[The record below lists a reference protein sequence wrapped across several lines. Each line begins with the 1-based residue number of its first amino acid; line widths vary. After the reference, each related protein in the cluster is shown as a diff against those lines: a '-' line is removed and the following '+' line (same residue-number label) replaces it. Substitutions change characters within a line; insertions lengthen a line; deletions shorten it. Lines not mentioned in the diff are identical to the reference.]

1 MKLQTVW
8 TRRVVMLYLVA
19 VAGVCLF
26 APTYISMGEGAALK
40 LGYGWVW
47 DMRSSLGSM
56 VDNRIPLV
64 DYGRVALEVVS
75 LTAIAGAFLIAG
87 SFVGDGKRK
96 RQSDPAEEA

>member
-8 TRRVVMLYLVA
+8 ARLVVILCLVA
-19 VAGVCLF
+19 VAGACLF

-75 LTAIAGAFLIAG
+75 LTAIAGALLIIG
-87 SFVGDGKRK
+87 SFVEGGKRGK
-96 RQSDPAEEA
+96 QSDPVNRE